1 MGIKGLRGVT
11 VQLLDFALVFHYDIS
26 DIVVHSPFVMMVVFG
41 CVWRD
46 NKQYSVSV
54 DAGGSSSL
62 HNIMNAA
69 ARMMQPQRC
78 AAT

>member
-1 MGIKGLRGVT
+1 MRGVT
-11 VQLLDFALVFHYDIS
+11 MKLHDFALVLHYDIS
-26 DIVVHSPFVMMVVFG
+26 DVVVHSPLVMMVVFG

-46 NKQYSVSV
+46 NKQYFVSV

-69 ARMMQPQRC
+69 ARLMQPQRC

>member
-1 MGIKGLRGVT
+1 MRGVT
-11 VQLLDFALVFHYDIS
+11 MKLHDFALVLHYDIG
-26 DIVVHSPFVMMVVFG
+26 DIVVHSPLVMMVVFG

-62 HNIMNAA
+62 HNIMIAA